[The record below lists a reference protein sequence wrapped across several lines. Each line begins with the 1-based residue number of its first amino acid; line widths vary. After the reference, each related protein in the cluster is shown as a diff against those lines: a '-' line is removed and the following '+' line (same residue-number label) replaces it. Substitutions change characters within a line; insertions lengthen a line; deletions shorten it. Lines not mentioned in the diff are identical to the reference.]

1 MYHGCVASAVPRE
14 VTDGVHLLGVG
25 WPEPIGSNAFLVDD
39 GELSLVDAGLP
50 VGRHSIAREITAVGY
65 DPTDLDRVLLTHY
78 DVDHVGGLRAID
90 GDVPTYLGSADVS
103 LLDGSW
109 TPPLSH
115 PKGPYHRLARRVYSL
130 SSRHLRPVFDREA
143 IGGFR
148 VLLTPGH
155 NPGHVVYVHDAL
167 ETAFLGDLVN
177 ASGDGFRTMPWL
189 DTYDTERGRESIRRV
204 ADESFEYGC
213 TGHGT
218 PVGPSAAD
226 LLADL
231 AADL

>member
-14 VTDGVHLLGVG
+14 VTDGVQLLAVG
-25 WPEPIGSNAFLVDD
+25 WPEPIGSNAYLVDD
-39 GELSLVDAGLP
+39 GELTLVDAGLP
-50 VGRHSIAREITAVGY
+50 VGRRSLAGEITAAGH

-78 DVDHVGGLRAID
+78 DVDHVGGLRVID
-90 GDVPTYLGSADVS
+90 DDVPTYLGSPDVS
-103 LLDGSW
+103 LLEGSW
-109 TPPLSH
+109 APPLSH
-115 PKGPYHRLARRVYSL
+115 PKGPYHRLASRVYSL
-130 SSRHLRPVFDREA
+130 SSRELRPVLDREA

-148 VLLTPGH
+148 ALLTPGH

-167 ETAFLGDLVN
+167 RTAFLGDLVH
-177 ASGDGFRTMPWL
+177 ASGDGFGTTPWL
-189 DTYDTERGRESIRRV
+189 DTYDTGRGRESIRRV
-204 ADESFEYGC
+204 ADESFEHGC
-213 TGHGT
+213 PGHGN